1 MKNLFCYFSLIV
13 FIATHTLSGA
23 VIKVIP
29 VDIGLSD
36 GRLGLTAEAP
46 LANGDVVG
54 LEIILNDTYTSDAV
68 GLSLTVSGNASLSVD
83 VATIDKAQ
91 NPLTYDITFD
101 SHIDVG
107 IYSVSGAYADNPVD
121 ITEKIIGRLEGTS
134 FIFPMTGETT
144 LFSGPK
150 LTIDGTGEIINI
162 DLSSLSGRY
171 SDATVANVSF
181 ANDDLDD
188 LVLYTEGSDTS
199 PPDTMT
205 IKKLTLT
212 AGKKREYMP
221 TDNIM
226 ISGLL
231 DGDIAEAINSEEA
244 RESGVSIAIGDASGD
259 LFNDTLVIT
268 DKHLKKNTFKYKGQ
282 KGEITRCNINTKTN
296 RFLLIGKKLTLSG
309 ITSPISLSITFGS
322 FSATDT
328 VDEAIIN
335 GPKKT
340 LSPYL
345 QSGVTDTLTITKA
358 KVTGRTDNNILIVSG
373 TITAGDFGLDIDSE
387 IINVHWDL
395 HHETLDI
402 DPFKQGNP
410 NKRRYVY
417 KKTKN
422 NPDGKVRLVMI
433 DLDTCKFKTIIKGT
447 TLANISDL
455 FFGIS
460 TVSSN
465 YSVTDTKPVN

>member
-1 MKNLFCYFSLIV
+1 MKNLYCYFSIIV
-13 FIATHTLSGA
+13 FIATHTLSAA

-83 VATIDKAQ
+83 VATVDKAQ

-134 FIFPMTGETT
+134 FIFAMTGETT

-171 SDATVANVSF
+171 SDATVTNVSF
-181 ANDDLDD
+181 TNDDLDD
-188 LVLYTEGSDTS
+188 LVLYTEA
-199 PPDTMT
+199 MT

-212 AGKKREYMP
+212 AGKKREMP

-226 ISGLL
+226 ISGSLY
-231 DGDIAEAINSEEA
+231 GDIAEAINSEEA

-268 DKHLKKNTFKYKGQ
+268 DKHLKKNTFNYKGQ

-296 RFLLIGKKLTLSG
+296 RFLLIGNKLETLSG

-322 FSATDT
+322 FSATAT

-340 LSPYL
+340 LSPCL

-387 IINVHWDL
+387 SEIINVHWDL

-417 KKTKN
+417 KKTRN

-433 DLDTCKFKTIIKGT
+433 DLDTCKFKAIIKGT
-447 TLANISDL
+447 TLANSGDL

-460 TVSSN
+460 TVSNN
-465 YSVTDTKPVN
+465 YSVSDTKPLN